1 MQRGKSFQ
9 RENTPGGES
18 SKVDRREN
26 HQEGNCDKFYVRDI
40 IPEGSYDKS
49 FEGENV
55 LVDFIHR
62 GRKCQGGECAR
73 GDNVCQP
80 LGVVRIFMK
89 ETLVFNEKTAAIS

>member
-1 MQRGKSFQ
+1 MPIMQRGKSFQ
-9 RENTPGGES
+9 RENIPGGEY

-62 GRKCQGGECAR
+62 GRKCQGGVCAR

-80 LGVVRIFMK
+80 NNLFTYCASHKHFVPDKR
-89 ETLVFNEKTAAIS
+89 